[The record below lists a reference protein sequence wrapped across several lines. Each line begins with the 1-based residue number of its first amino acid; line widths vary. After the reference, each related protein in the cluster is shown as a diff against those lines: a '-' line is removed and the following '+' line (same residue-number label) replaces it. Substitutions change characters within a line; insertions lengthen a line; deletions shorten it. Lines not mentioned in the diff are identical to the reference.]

1 VLALKVMLV
10 PEKFRWLA
18 VVAVC
23 GLAAPGASAQDGPV
37 CYEPELRSIA
47 ADLFPEEPTTLSPSR
62 SSLLV
67 GVGTV
72 LDDGGSDE
80 ADAGTLEYSLGE
92 SLSWGVSYHH
102 ALLFDTASNEELRKH
117 RMSNFSTARERDVFD
132 LGVDWKMGD
141 NTLGVGYQLQSK
153 RPDRPLGPDSP
164 SSILPQSED
173 VGHAFTLGVTRE
185 WGGGD

>member
-1 VLALKVMLV
+1 M
-10 PEKFRWLA
+10 
-18 VVAVC
+18 
-23 GLAAPGASAQDGPV
+23 

-47 ADLFPEEPTTLSPSR
+47 ADLFTEEPSALTPR
-62 SSLLV
+62 RPSLLV

-72 LDDGGSDE
+72 LDADHPDE
-80 ADAGTLEYSLGE
+80 GDAGSLEYSLGE

-117 RMSNFSTARERDVFD
+117 RLSNFSTARERDVFD

-164 SSILPQSED
+164 SSILPQSEY
-173 VGHAFTLGVTRE
+173 VGHAFTLGVTRQ